1 MEKLDFETYSQK
13 AWEMAMTSTSD
24 ESSLLPIFV
33 MGLCGEAGE
42 VSEKFKKLLRDSGGN
57 MTEEFKQEVAKE
69 LGDVLWYI
77 NALSKKLDISLE
89 EVAQANINKIESRRA
104 RNVQHGNG
112 DNR

>member
-1 MEKLDFETYSQK
+1 MANLNFENYSKQ
-13 AWEMAMTSTSD
+13 AWEMAMASTSD
-24 ESSLLPIFV
+24 DSSLLPIFV

-42 VSEKFKKLLRDSGGN
+42 VSEKFKKLLRDSKGE
-57 MTEEFKQEVAKE
+57 MTEAFKQEVAKE

-89 EVAQANINKIESRRA
+89 DVAKANLDKIKSRRD
-104 RNVQHGNG
+104 RGVQHGSG

>member
-1 MEKLDFETYSQK
+1 
-13 AWEMAMTSTSD
+13 MAMTSTSD
-24 ESSLLPIFV
+24 DNSLLPIFV

-42 VSEKFKKLLRDSGGN
+42 VSEKFKKLLRDAGGN
-57 MTEEFKQEVAKE
+57 ITEEFKQEVAKE

-89 EVAQANINKIESRRA
+89 EVAQANIEKIESRKNRG
-104 RNVQHGNG
+104 VQHGSG